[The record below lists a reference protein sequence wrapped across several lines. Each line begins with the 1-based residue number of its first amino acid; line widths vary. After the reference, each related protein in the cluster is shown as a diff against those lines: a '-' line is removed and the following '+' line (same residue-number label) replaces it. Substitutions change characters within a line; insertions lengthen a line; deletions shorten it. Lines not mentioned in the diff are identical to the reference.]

1 MASTKSAK
9 RVLQHKRHNKDRV
22 ELHPSLQ
29 NPQRQSWIFALFS
42 AADAQYIHGLLQCQ
56 GTSSDER
63 DVTFLLQLY
72 YDKMLYLQYNSTSG
86 RFSADTEIGKQI
98 VKILNLDHYLNNVQK
113 KMEDCKKWMKQ
124 TYDIFDRKVEPKV
137 RLRLAEG
144 TSDGRHPAAL
154 VCSVYDFYPKDISVT
169 WLRNGVKVTSNVTS
183 TKSLPNGNWLYQRHS
198 HLQHTP
204 TPGHTV
210 SCMVEHGSLQEPRIY
225 DWEPMPESV
234 RNKIILGAMGLIV
247 GLLSFSA
254 GLIYYRRNVPACERV
269 STSGDS
275 TGVRSGEAEPQLHHE
290 E

>member
-1 MASTKSAK
+1 M
-9 RVLQHKRHNKDRV
+9 
-22 ELHPSLQ
+22 HPLSQLCFCLVCL
-29 NPQRQSWIFALFS
+29 R
-42 AADAQYIHGLLQCQ
+42 ADAQYIHALLQCQ
-56 GTSSDER
+56 GTSSDGR
-63 DVTFLLQLY
+63 DMILLLQIY
-72 YDKMLYLQYNSTSG
+72 YDKMLYLQYSSTSG
-86 RFSADTEIGKQI
+86 NFSAETKTGKQI
-98 VKILNLDHYLNNVQK
+98 AKILNSHYLNNIKRKV
-113 KMEDCKKWMKQ
+113 EDCKTWIKE

-144 TSDGRHPAAL
+144 TSDGRPPAAL
-154 VCSVYDFYPKDISVT
+154 VCSVYDFYPKDIAVT
-169 WLRNGVKVTSNVTS
+169 WLRNGEKVTSNVTS
-183 TKSLPNGNWLYQRHS
+183 TESLPNGNWLYQRHS

-234 RNKIILGAMGLIV
+234 RNKITLGATGLIV

-254 GLIYYRRNVPACERV
+254 GLIYYRRNVPGCERV

-275 TGVRSGEAEPQLHHE
+275 RDVRPGEAEPQLHHE